1 MMRKNNRSRS
11 EIHDT
16 HDTYDTL
23 FITYIRY
30 NVYTKIYFMCN
41 IHMIYIKFRKQV
53 S

>member
-1 MMRKNNRSRS
+1 MRKNNRFRS

-30 NVYTKIYFMCN
+30 YVYTKIY
-41 IHMIYIKFRKQV
+41 IYV
-53 S
+53 

>member
-1 MMRKNNRSRS
+1 MMRKNNRFRS

-30 NVYTKIYFMCN
+30 YVYTKIY
-41 IHMIYIKFRKQV
+41 IYV
-53 S
+53 